1 MPPFFNKKLKP
12 FLNILYF
19 IIAKK
24 TNLKSQKNTSMK
36 FSLKKNISF
45 GLTKKSVDLQLE
57 KNSAFFDDIINPLLY
72 FYLKIITKKNK
83 NKIIKKLPHLLNAQQ
98 LSFIHFLK
106 VSIKKAFDTKN
117 SFYLESDLFSYK
129 VCYFSKY
136 LQIKNP
142 IITKKQ
148 AIILK
153 ETFGA
158 SLFVPVLIKSKKNFN
173 IFFDWINIGFLPF
186 MLKPGHFLINGIS
199 RVAMNQIIR
208 APGVYK
214 LINYTHSK
222 KGVRVLP
229 ELRVVPDRGSWI
241 QIYFDSKKRIW
252 ITTKIFKNQVSY
264 LVFLQALGVD
274 LPIIF
279 RDIQYSEIL
288 SASIVPRLTSTN
300 LDTCTRHDIVLMRA
314 GLDSHPKN
322 KIEAYRYLY
331 AHYLEYEVKYD
342 NKKFHIT
349 NEKSF
354 FFFWQYAW
362 NYSNRFL
369 GIIGRDQFNK
379 KFNTK
384 DSFHHSQLTAQDFIF
399 LTQTLIFLYFG
410 KELVDDIDNL
420 DNKKVQSCGDFLY
433 QELIQTKDL
442 FEGLLKYKL
451 KNFKI
456 PNNKQINTKKLN
468 NIFLSFWENNKTVF
482 SKNLTKS
489 WHNFFVGGTLS
500 QYLDE
505 TNPLAEI
512 THKRR
517 ITFLGPGGVNAQ
529 QATIQIR
536 GIHPTYYGRICPIE
550 TPEGENAGL
559 VLSFTVLAQKT
570 INGKILTPF
579 HKIFKGQAQT
589 DMKYMLLNPYDEMSH
604 VRIPADIMVSKWN
617 RLPPIKLPVR
627 KIWTFDYTLLNEIT
641 AQSISSLQMISVA
654 TSLIPFLEHDD
665 ANRALMGS
673 NMQRQAVALVSP
685 EVALVKTGLE
695 VRVVSD
701 SAHILQTPISG
712 FITQVFSNFIQ
723 LYKPK
728 LLPVFCYIH
737 LFYNNKNSLIINRIY
752 PTVFNF
758 TTLSFYSKL
767 FPQYHQIITKINY
780 LKISLN
786 NTFYNLNTLTKK
798 QKEAYF
804 NFNLNKN
811 ILNSFLLLKNN
822 KTKNKFYNLNSK
834 KYITNYKT
842 FTFDTYKQT
851 NQSICAVRRPHVY
864 ETTWVE
870 KSDILADGGISVK
883 AKLAIGKNILI
894 AYLPW
899 EGYNYEDA
907 VLISENL
914 VSQNILTSLHLDSYQ
929 IRTQNTKTSIEIIT
943 KDIPFLSKKEL
954 SKLLNLD
961 SRGIIKKGIWVK
973 ENDYLVSKVCITDLK
988 IISKK
993 TQQAPLIQSKEIP
1006 IKNTSFRVPKG
1017 VEGIITDVET
1027 FSAKNQIY
1035 YVKVS
1040 ILQRR
1045 KIQIGDKIA
1054 GRHGNKG
1061 VISKILPS
1069 KYMPYLPDGT
1079 PIDIVLNPLGIPS
1092 RMNVGQI
1099 LECLLGLAGKYL
1111 HESFEINL
1119 FDEKF
1124 GIEASRSF
1132 VFSKLYEA
1140 SVKTKNLWLF
1150 NPQHPGKIKIFDGR
1164 TGIAFQQ
1171 PVTVGYTYILKLVH
1185 MVDDKIHARAT
1196 GPYSAITQQPVKGRA
1211 NHGGQRLGE
1220 MEVWALQAYG
1230 AAYTLQELLTFK
1242 SDDLGGRNKAAL
1254 RVKANAPI
1262 SIKRPESIKLL
1273 LREIQALCLN
1283 FELYVSSSNS
1293 KKSCLLD
1300 LNNIDTEL
1308 F

>member
-1 MPPFFNKKLKP
+1 
-12 FLNILYF
+12 
-19 IIAKK
+19 
-24 TNLKSQKNTSMK
+24 MK
-36 FSLKKNISF
+36 FSLKQQVSLGF
-45 GLTKKSVDLQLE
+45 TKKSIELQLK
-57 KNSAFFDDIINPLLY
+57 KNSTFFDDIINPLLF
-72 FYLKIITKKNK
+72 FYLKIIAKKNK
-83 NKIIKKLPHLLNAQQ
+83 NKIIKKLPNLLNAQQ
-98 LSFIHFLK
+98 LSFIHFLR
-106 VSIKKAFDTKN
+106 VGIKNAFDTKN
-117 SFYLESDLFSYK
+117 TFYLESDLFSYE

-142 IITKKQ
+142 VITQKQ

-158 SLFVPVLIKSKKNFN
+158 SLFVPVLIKSKKHCN
-173 IFFDWINIGFLPF
+173 IFFDWIHIGFLPF
-186 MLKPGHFLINGIS
+186 MIKPGHFLINGIS
-199 RVAMNQIIR
+199 RVAMHQIIR

-214 LINYTHSK
+214 LINYTNST
-222 KGVRVLP
+222 KGVRALP
-229 ELRVVPDRGSWI
+229 ELRVVPDRGSWV

-264 LVFLQALGVD
+264 LVFLQALGID
-274 LPIIF
+274 LPTIF
-279 RDIQYSEIL
+279 RDIQHSEIL
-288 SASIVPRLTSTN
+288 SASIVPFLTSTN
-300 LDTCTRHDIVLMRA
+300 RDTCTRHDIVLMRA

-322 KIEAYRYLY
+322 QLEAYRYLY
-331 AHYLEYEVKYD
+331 AHYLEYEIQNE
-342 NKKFHIT
+342 NKNIPIS

-354 FFFWQYAW
+354 LFFWQYAW
-362 NYSNRFL
+362 NSSTRFL
-369 GIIGRDQFNK
+369 GNIGRHQFNK
-379 KFNTK
+379 KFNIK
-384 DSFHHSQLTAQDFIF
+384 DSFHHSQLTTQDFRF

-433 QELIQTKDL
+433 QELIQTKSL

-456 PNNKQINTKKLN
+456 SNNTQINTKNLN
-468 NIFLSFWENNKTVF
+468 NIFCSFWEKNKKIF
-482 SKNLTKS
+482 SKNSTKS

-570 INGKILTPF
+570 INGRILTPF
-579 HKIFKGQAQT
+579 YKIFKGQAQT
-589 DMKYMLLNPYDEMSH
+589 YMNYLLLKPYEEMSH
-604 VRIPADIMVSKWN
+604 VRISADIMISKWD
-617 RLPPIKLPVR
+617 RLPSITLPVR
-627 KIWTFDYTLLNEIT
+627 RIWTFDYTSLNEIT

-695 VRVVSD
+695 VRVVAD
-701 SAHILQTPISG
+701 SAHVLQTPTSG

-728 LLPVFCYIH
+728 LLSTFCYVP
-737 LFYNNKNSLIINRIY
+737 LFINKKDSLFINRIHSAIY
-752 PTVFNF
+752 SF
-758 TTLSFYSKL
+758 TTLAFYSNI
-767 FPQYHQIITKINY
+767 FPKYHKIEKKMDY

-786 NTFYNLNTLTKK
+786 NIFYNFNILTKK
-798 QKEAYF
+798 QKETYF
-804 NFNLNKN
+804 NINVNQNL
-811 ILNSFLLLKNN
+811 LASFLLINNTKAIN
-822 KTKNKFYNLNSK
+822 KTYTLNSK
-834 KYITNYKT
+834 KYSTNYKT
-842 FTFDTYKQT
+842 FNFDTYKQT
-851 NQSICAVRRPHVY
+851 NQSICAIRRPHVY

-870 KSDILADGGISVK
+870 NSDILADGGISVTG
-883 AKLAIGKNILI
+883 KLAIGKNILI

-907 VLISENL
+907 VLVSENL

-929 IRTQNTKTSIEIIT
+929 ITTKNTKTSIEVIT
-943 KDIPFLSKKEL
+943 KDIPFRSKKEL
-954 SKLLNLD
+954 VKLINLD
-961 SRGIIKKGIWVK
+961 SRGIIKKGVWVK

-988 IISKK
+988 GISKK
-993 TQQAPLIQSKEIP
+993 NQQAALIQSREVP

-1017 VEGIITDVET
+1017 VEGFITDVET
-1027 FSAKNQIY
+1027 FSAKNKIY
-1035 YVKVS
+1035 YVRVS

-1069 KYMPYLPDGT
+1069 QYMPYLPDGT

-1111 HESFEINL
+1111 HESFEVNL

-1140 SVKTKNLWLF
+1140 SIKTKNLWLF

-1164 TGIAFQQ
+1164 TGMAFQQ

-1211 NHGGQRLGE
+1211 NRGGQRLGE

-1230 AAYTLQELLTFK
+1230 AAYTLQELLTLK
-1242 SDDLGGRNKAAL
+1242 SDDLGGRSKAAL
-1254 RVKANAPI
+1254 QVTSNTPI
-1262 SIKRPESIKLL
+1262 SIQRPESIKLL

-1293 KKSCLLD
+1293 KKICLLD
-1300 LNNIDTEL
+1300 SNNMDTAL